1 MATDISLEGDIPS
14 LQPVVDIDRKQD
26 SEKNKAKDAKTDTV
40 HLYKLFTFADP
51 LDLLLMFLGT
61 VGAIGNGI
69 SIPLM
74 LLVFGNLINAFGDS
88 TDSIVVDEVSK
99 VIFSLVL
106 YTVHRSQQL

>member
-26 SEKNKAKDAKTDTV
+26 SEKNKAKDEKTDTV

-51 LDLLLMFLGT
+51 LDRLLMFLGT

-106 YTVHRSQQL
+106 YAVHRSQQL